1 MVGLLK
7 PEGFYKRAFLPRA
20 GCLIR
25 HSGTIMRLVPWLS
38 MLGEQPMSRA
48 KPCWPRL
55 RWILRTA
62 LVVRFLSEAQAMG
75 ARTVSLTTRA
85 GNNDNVNRFYQRAGF
100 TWRRTF
106 AMPGGRRMNE
116 YYCRV

>member
-1 MVGLLK
+1 
-7 PEGFYKRAFLPRA
+7 
-20 GCLIR
+20 
-25 HSGTIMRLVPWLS
+25 
-38 MLGEQPMSRA
+38 
-48 KPCWPRL
+48 
-55 RWILRTA
+55 
-62 LVVRFLSEAQAMG
+62 MG